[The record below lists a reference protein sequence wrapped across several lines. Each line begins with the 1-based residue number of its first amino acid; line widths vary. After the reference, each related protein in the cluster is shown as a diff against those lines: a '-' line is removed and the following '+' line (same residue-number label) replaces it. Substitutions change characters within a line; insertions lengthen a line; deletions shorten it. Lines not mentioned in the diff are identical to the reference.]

1 MPAGP
6 RVISPVID
14 LAGNP
19 PFGSAMR
26 GSLLSI
32 LILVLAALFSCPRA
46 AVAQSALAI
55 HQPATPPA
63 TAVTPAKATAGAIIP
78 GSPLAALTGAASG
91 NAAPSDQDNASPFGT
106 GSFGMSIVDSVGD
119 EAARTLDD
127 LLKAVR
133 QSTELT
139 PVWEWAQSFHDVPT
153 RRAHAADIIMAVMV
167 TIVPALLVE
176 AVIRFALTRPR
187 AALVNR
193 AGRAR
198 EAPEGAGSDP
208 EETIDDSENDK
219 GSDESGLADAEAG
232 ETEARPNRRD
242 TVMAWLRRFGFGLLH
257 LVLAVLPVIGFGLT
271 IAVTLGLGIVTA
283 RQAQLSVV
291 GIANAYLVCRLSLE
305 FVRFLLAPQASPVR
319 LIKMSDGRA
328 VRLTAWTGLLVIS
341 GAVGFIIV
349 SVSEILGLS
358 PSGARAITALFG
370 LLLHIELAIAVWQS
384 RFVVA
389 GWIRGRRKT
398 TYAASFRG
406 GLASIWHY
414 LALFYILALWIALAG
429 GVHHAFGFLLRVIV
443 VFIAALAFGVRAWK
457 GSTHLLD
464 RLFPDPDSGA
474 ARHPKFAARAR
485 AYNPLVRVLIRVVI
499 AVLVLVAILLGW
511 GIDVL
516 PWLLNDPFSRAL
528 IIALIS
534 IIITIAAALFLW
546 EVCNAYILGRIERLS
561 STGRTRQASRLRTL
575 LPMLRATIGVVIG
588 LTAGLICLSKIGVNA
603 APLLAGAGVV
613 GIAVGF
619 GSQKLVQDI
628 ITGLFLL
635 LEDAMQ
641 VGDVVTLAGM
651 SGTVERLS
659 IRTIRLRGGDGSI
672 NIIPFSAVTTVTN
685 MTRDFG
691 YAEISITVG
700 YKENID
706 HVSAVLADIAREMRA
721 EPAWGAMIR
730 DDLQLFGLDQFG
742 SIGLVLL
749 GQIRTGPGQ
758 HWSVRR
764 EFYGRVQKRFAEE
777 GIEIPYTHQ
786 SFAIDLVPPQA
797 PVVSGQP
804 SEAPKP
810 PPAAE
815 D

>member
-1 MPAGP
+1 MPAP
-6 RVISPVID
+6 ID

-26 GSLLSI
+26 GTLFTA
-32 LILVLAALFSCPRA
+32 LILVFSAFLSPGA
-46 AVAQSALAI
+46 AVAQSVLAI
-55 HQPATPPA
+55 HQPATTSA
-63 TAVTPAKATAGAIIP
+63 TAATPAKATAGAIIP
-78 GSPLAALTGAASG
+78 GSPLAALTGAASP
-91 NAAPSDQDNASPFGT
+91 NTPAADQDNASPFGT

-139 PVWEWAQSFHDVPT
+139 PVWGWVQSFQYIPT

-187 AALVNR
+187 AAVINR
-193 AGRAR
+193 AARAP
-198 EAPEGAGSDP
+198 AVPEDAGGAA
-208 EETIDDSENDK
+208 EEPIEDSEINDDSSEK
-219 GSDESGLADAEAG
+219 GLEDAEAG

-242 TVMAWLRRFGFGLLH
+242 TFLAWLRRFGFGLLH

-271 IAVTLGLGIVTA
+271 IAVTLGLGIVDA
-283 RQAQLSVV
+283 RQAQLAVA
-291 GIANAYLVCRLSLE
+291 GIANAYLVCRFSLE
-305 FVRFLLAPQASPVR
+305 FVRFLLAPQAPPIR
-319 LIKMSDGRA
+319 LIRVPDDRA
-328 VRLTAWTGLLVIS
+328 ATQTAWSGLLLVS
-341 GAVGFIIV
+341 GAVGFITV

-358 PSGARAITALFG
+358 PPGARAITALFA
-370 LLLHIELAIAVWQS
+370 LLIHIELAIAVWQS

-398 TYAASFRG
+398 SYAAGFRN

-429 GVHHAFGFLLRVIV
+429 GVHTAFGFLLRIIL
-443 VFIAALAFGVRAWK
+443 VFIAATAFGRQAWK

-464 RLFPDPDSGA
+464 RLFPDPDSGS
-474 ARHPKFAARAR
+474 ARHPRFAARAR

-499 AVLVLVAILLGW
+499 TVLVLIVILLGW
-511 GIDVL
+511 GINVL
-516 PWLLNDPFSRAL
+516 PWVLNDPVSRAL
-528 IIALIS
+528 IIAIIS
-534 IIITIAAALFLW
+534 VVITIAVALFLW
-546 EVCNAYILGRIERLS
+546 ELCNAYLLGRIERLS
-561 STGRTRQASRLRTL
+561 GTGRTRQASRLRTL

-641 VGDVVTLAGM
+641 VGDVVTLASM
-651 SGTVERLS
+651 TGTVERLS
-659 IRTIRLRGGDGSI
+659 IRTIRLRGGDGSM

-685 MTRDFG
+685 LTRDFG
-691 YAEISITVG
+691 YAQISIQVA
-700 YKENID
+700 YEED
-706 HVSAVLADIAREMRA
+706 LPHVYAVMRDIANKMRA
-721 EPAWGAMIR
+721 EPAWGAMMR
-730 DDLQLFGLDQFG
+730 DDLQIFGLDEFG
-742 SIGLVLL
+742 ASGLVIT

-758 HWSVRR
+758 HWAVRR
-764 EFYGRVQKRFAEE
+764 EYYARAKRRFEE
-777 GIEIPYTHQ
+777 ENIEIPYTY
-786 SFAIDLVPPQA
+786 LPP
-797 PVVSGQP
+797 
-804 SEAPKP
+804 APKQSP
-810 PPAAE
+810 AASLQSLEPAAATKPPAPAE